1 MNTGDALI
9 DTSKLDAA
17 MRNASAP
24 RLVLLDVRWRLGGPS
39 PAELYASGH
48 LPGAVS
54 VDLDRDLAAPVG
66 DGRRG
71 RHPLPE
77 PGALQEALRRWG
89 IDEES
94 SVVAYDDA
102 DGSSAA
108 RAWWLLRWAGLRDVR
123 VLDGG
128 IAAWTAAGLPLTTNM
143 PAPEPTNVV
152 VRPGAMPVLD
162 ATGVAELV
170 ARGGVLLDARVEPRY
185 RGELEPV
192 DPVAG
197 HIPGAR
203 SAPTSG
209 NIDASGRFLSP
220 KQLRERFAGLGVEP
234 GQAVAAY
241 CGSGVAAAQEVF
253 GAAPGRS
260 AGGVV
265 CRFMERMGRRPLPA
279 DRDRSGRGCT
289 NSIAVVAA
297 VSWAVASCLPRSWW
311 LVSRCGLCS
320 GE

>member
-1 MNTGDALI
+1 MNTGDGLI
-9 DTSKLDAA
+9 DTRDLDAA
-17 MRNASAP
+17 ARNVSAP
-24 RLVLLDVRWRLGGPS
+24 RLVLLDVRWRLGGPP

-48 LPGAVS
+48 LPGAVA

-71 RHPLPE
+71 RHPLPD

-89 IDEES
+89 INEDS

-128 IAAWTAAGLPLTTNM
+128 IAAWTAAGLPLTAEV
-143 PAPEPTNVV
+143 PSPEPGNVL

-162 ATGVAELV
+162 AESAAGLV
-170 ARGGVLLDARVEPRY
+170 AGGGVLLDARVEPRY
-185 RGELEPV
+185 RGEVEPV

-203 SAPTSG
+203 SAPASG
-209 NIDASGRFLSP
+209 NVDVSGRFLSAER
-220 KQLRERFAGLGVEP
+220 LRERFARLGVETDR
-234 GQAVAAY
+234 AAAAY
-241 CGSGVAAAQEVF
+241 CGSGVTAAQEVLALHVA
-253 GAAPGRS
+253 GIPAALY
-260 AGGVV
+260 AGSWSEWV
-265 CRFMERMGRRPLPA
+265 A
-279 DRDRSGRGCT
+279 DRSRPVETGPDR
-289 NSIAVVAA
+289 A
-297 VSWAVASCLPRSWW
+297 
-311 LVSRCGLCS
+311 
-320 GE
+320 

>member
-1 MNTGDALI
+1 VVNTGDALI
-9 DTSKLDAA
+9 DTRELDAVL
-17 MRNASAP
+17 RNVSAP

-48 LPGAVS
+48 LPGAVA
-54 VDLDRDLAAPVG
+54 VDLDRDLAALVG

-185 RGELEPV
+185 RGEVEPV

-209 NIDASGRFLSP
+209 NVDASGRFLSP

-241 CGSGVAAAQEVF
+241 CGSGVAAAQEVLALHLAGVPAALYAGSWSEWVADPSRPIETGPD
-253 GAAPGRS
+253 GAAPTR
-260 AGGVV
+260 
-265 CRFMERMGRRPLPA
+265 
-279 DRDRSGRGCT
+279 
-289 NSIAVVAA
+289 
-297 VSWAVASCLPRSWW
+297 
-311 LVSRCGLCS
+311 
-320 GE
+320 

>member
-9 DTSKLDAA
+9 DTRELDAVL
-17 MRNASAP
+17 RNVSAP

-54 VDLDRDLAAPVG
+54 VDLDRDLAAQVG

-185 RGELEPV
+185 RGEVEPV

-209 NIDASGRFLSP
+209 NVDASGRFLSP

-241 CGSGVAAAQEVF
+241 CGSGVAAAQEVLALHLA
-253 GAAPGRS
+253 GVPAALYAGSWSEWVADPSRPIETGPDPAAPTR
-260 AGGVV
+260 
-265 CRFMERMGRRPLPA
+265 
-279 DRDRSGRGCT
+279 
-289 NSIAVVAA
+289 
-297 VSWAVASCLPRSWW
+297 
-311 LVSRCGLCS
+311 
-320 GE
+320 

>member
-9 DTSKLDAA
+9 DTRDLDAA
-17 MRNASAP
+17 LRNVSAP
-24 RLVLLDVRWRLGGPS
+24 RPVVLDVRWRLGGPP

-48 LPGAVS
+48 LPGAVA
-54 VDLDRDLAAPVG
+54 VELDRDLAAPVG
-66 DGRRG
+66 DGKRG

-89 IDEES
+89 INEDS

-128 IAAWTAAGLPLTTNM
+128 IAAWTAAGLPLTAEV
-143 PAPEPTNVV
+143 PSPELGNVL

-162 ATGVAELV
+162 AEGAAGLV
-170 ARGGVLLDARVEPRY
+170 AGGGVLLDARVEPRY
-185 RGELEPV
+185 RGEVEPV

-203 SAPTSG
+203 SAPASG
-209 NIDASGRFLSP
+209 NVDVSGRFLSAER
-220 KQLRERFAGLGVEP
+220 LRERFARLGVEADRAA
-234 GQAVAAY
+234 GAY
-241 CGSGVAAAQEVF
+241 CGSGVTAAQEVLALHVA
-253 GAAPGRS
+253 GIPAALY
-260 AGGVV
+260 AGSWSEWV
-265 CRFMERMGRRPLPA
+265 A
-279 DRDRSGRGCT
+279 DRSRPVVTGPDR
-289 NSIAVVAA
+289 A
-297 VSWAVASCLPRSWW
+297 
-311 LVSRCGLCS
+311 
-320 GE
+320 

>member
-9 DTSKLDAA
+9 DTRELDAVL
-17 MRNASAP
+17 RNVSAP
-24 RLVLLDVRWRLGGPS
+24 RRVLLDVRWRLGGPS

-185 RGELEPV
+185 RGEVEPV

-209 NIDASGRFLSP
+209 NVDASGRFLSP

-241 CGSGVAAAQEVF
+241 CGSGVAAAQEVLALHLAGVPAALYAGSWSEWVADPSRPIETGPD
-253 GAAPGRS
+253 GAAPTR
-260 AGGVV
+260 
-265 CRFMERMGRRPLPA
+265 
-279 DRDRSGRGCT
+279 
-289 NSIAVVAA
+289 
-297 VSWAVASCLPRSWW
+297 
-311 LVSRCGLCS
+311 
-320 GE
+320 

>member
-9 DTSKLDAA
+9 DTRELDAVL
-17 MRNASAP
+17 RNVSAP

-185 RGELEPV
+185 RGEVEPV

-209 NIDASGRFLSP
+209 NVDASGRFLSP

-241 CGSGVAAAQEVF
+241 CGSGVAAAQEVLALHLAGLPAALYAGSWSEWVADPSRPIETGPD
-253 GAAPGRS
+253 GAAPTR
-260 AGGVV
+260 
-265 CRFMERMGRRPLPA
+265 
-279 DRDRSGRGCT
+279 
-289 NSIAVVAA
+289 
-297 VSWAVASCLPRSWW
+297 
-311 LVSRCGLCS
+311 
-320 GE
+320 

>member
-9 DTSKLDAA
+9 DTRDLDAA
-17 MRNASAP
+17 LRNVSAP
-24 RLVLLDVRWRLGGPS
+24 RPVVLDVRWRLGGPP

-48 LPGAVS
+48 LPGAVA
-54 VDLDRDLAAPVG
+54 VELDRDLAAPVG
-66 DGRRG
+66 DGKRG

-89 IDEES
+89 INEDS

-128 IAAWTAAGLPLTTNM
+128 IAAWTAAGLPLTAEV
-143 PAPEPTNVV
+143 PSPELGNVL

-162 ATGVAELV
+162 AEGAAGLV
-170 ARGGVLLDARVEPRY
+170 AGGGVLLDTRVEPRY
-185 RGELEPV
+185 RGEVEPV

-203 SAPTSG
+203 SAPASG
-209 NIDASGRFLSP
+209 NVDFSGRFLSAER
-220 KQLRERFAGLGVEP
+220 LRERFAGLGVE
-234 GQAVAAY
+234 ADRAAAAY
-241 CGSGVAAAQEVF
+241 CGSGVTAAQEVLALHVA
-253 GAAPGRS
+253 GIPAAIY
-260 AGGVV
+260 AGSWSEWV
-265 CRFMERMGRRPLPA
+265 A
-279 DRDRSGRGCT
+279 DRSRPVETGPDR
-289 NSIAVVAA
+289 A
-297 VSWAVASCLPRSWW
+297 
-311 LVSRCGLCS
+311 
-320 GE
+320 

>member
-9 DTSKLDAA
+9 DTRELDAVL
-17 MRNASAP
+17 RNVSAP

-185 RGELEPV
+185 RGEVEPV

-209 NIDASGRFLSP
+209 NVDASGRFLSP

-241 CGSGVAAAQEVF
+241 CGSGVAAAQEVLALHLAGVPAVLYAGSWSEWVADPSRPIETGPD
-253 GAAPGRS
+253 GAAPTR
-260 AGGVV
+260 
-265 CRFMERMGRRPLPA
+265 
-279 DRDRSGRGCT
+279 
-289 NSIAVVAA
+289 
-297 VSWAVASCLPRSWW
+297 
-311 LVSRCGLCS
+311 
-320 GE
+320 